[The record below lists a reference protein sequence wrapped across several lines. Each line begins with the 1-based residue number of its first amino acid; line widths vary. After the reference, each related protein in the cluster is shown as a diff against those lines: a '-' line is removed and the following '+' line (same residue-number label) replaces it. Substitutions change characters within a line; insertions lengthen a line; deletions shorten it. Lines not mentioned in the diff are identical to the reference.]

1 MQETNKAN
9 IMRIRIVS
17 IPVQNQENALNF
29 YTGKLGFVKKLD
41 IPLGEG
47 NRWLTVVAKDEQD
60 GPELLLE
67 PSPNSFEPAEI
78 FQKALFDAG
87 IPYTQ
92 FNVESV
98 QEEYERLTKL
108 GVEFSMKPTEMGT
121 AKLAIFND
129 TCGNNIQIVEIL

>member
-1 MQETNKAN
+1 
-9 IMRIRIVS
+9 MRIRIVS

-47 NRWLTVVAKDEQD
+47 NRWLTVVAKEEQD

-78 FQKALFDAG
+78 YQKALFDAG

-121 AKLAIFND
+121 AKLAVFND

>member
-1 MQETNKAN
+1 
-9 IMRIRIVS
+9 MRIRIIS

-47 NRWLTVVAKDEQD
+47 NRWLTVVAKEEQD
-60 GPELLLE
+60 GPEILLE

-78 FQKALFDAG
+78 YQKALFDAG

-108 GVEFSMKPTEMGT
+108 GVEFSMKPSEMGT
-121 AKLAIFND
+121 AKLAVFND

>member
-1 MQETNKAN
+1 
-9 IMRIRIVS
+9 MRIRIVS
-17 IPVQNQENALNF
+17 IPVQNQENALKF
-29 YTGKLGFVKKLD
+29 YTGTLGFVKKLD

-47 NRWLTVVAKDEQD
+47 NRWLTVVAKEEQD

-67 PSPNSFEPAEI
+67 PAPINFEPAEI
-78 FQKALFDAG
+78 YQKALFDAG

-129 TCGNNIQIVEIL
+129 TCGNHIQIVEIL

>member
-1 MQETNKAN
+1 
-9 IMRIRIVS
+9 MRIRIVS

-47 NRWLTVVAKDEQD
+47 NRWLTVVAKEEQD

-78 FQKALFDAG
+78 YQKALFDAG

-98 QEEYERLTKL
+98 QEEYDRLTKL

-121 AKLAIFND
+121 AKLAVFND

>member
-1 MQETNKAN
+1 
-9 IMRIRIVS
+9 MRIRIVS
-17 IPVQNQENALNF
+17 IPVQDQEKALKF

-41 IPLGEG
+41 IPLSEG
-47 NRWLTVVAKDEQD
+47 NRWLTVVAKEEQD

-67 PSPNSFEPAEI
+67 PSPNHFEPAKI
-78 FQKALFDAG
+78 YQKALFDAG

-92 FNVESV
+92 FNVVNV
-98 QEEYERLTKL
+98 QKEFERLTEL

-121 AKLAIFND
+121 AKLAVFND

>member
-1 MQETNKAN
+1 
-9 IMRIRIVS
+9 MRIRIVS
-17 IPVQNQENALNF
+17 IPVQNQEDALNF
-29 YTGKLGFVKKLD
+29 YTEKLGFVKKLD

-47 NRWLTVVAKDEQD
+47 NRWLTLVANEEQD

-67 PSPNSFEPAEI
+67 PSPNSFEPAETY
-78 FQKALFDAG
+78 QKALFDAG

-98 QEEYERLTKL
+98 QEEYERLTNI
-108 GVEFSMKPTEMGT
+108 GVEFSMNPTEMGS
-121 AKLAIFND
+121 AKLAVFND